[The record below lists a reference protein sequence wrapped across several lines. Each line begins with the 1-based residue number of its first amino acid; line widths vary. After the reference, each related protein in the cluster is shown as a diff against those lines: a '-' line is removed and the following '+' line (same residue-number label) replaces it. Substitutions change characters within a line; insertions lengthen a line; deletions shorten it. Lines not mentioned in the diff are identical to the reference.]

1 MDFVS
6 QVYKELQQFSD
17 PERRRLS
24 EWYFPTSMEVIGLK
38 SEDHKS
44 VVKKIKGELR
54 NSKQGEII
62 ERCRELCRSGIF
74 ECQLVGYAIL
84 NRNYKLISDLS
95 YNIIMDLGIYMDNWV
110 STDSFSTQ
118 VAGPAWR
125 LGVINNDHIAGW
137 AMSADRWWR
146 RNALVA
152 TVGLNLKSQGGEGD
166 PVRTLAV
173 CTMLVGD
180 RDDMVV
186 KAMSW
191 ALRELSKREPGAV
204 KQFMEDFSN
213 MLPGR
218 VKREV
223 YNKLETGRKN

>member
-1 MDFVS
+1 MDFVRS
-6 QVYKELQQFSD
+6 VYKKLKQFGD
-17 PERRRLS
+17 PERRKLS

-38 SEDHKS
+38 AADHRS
-44 VVKKIKGELR
+44 VVSVIKKELR
-54 NSKQGEII
+54 NCSDAEII
-62 ERCRELCRSGIF
+62 ARSVDLCKSGIF
-74 ECQLVGYAIL
+74 ECQLAGYAIL
-84 NRNYKLISDLS
+84 NRNYKIISRLNYD
-95 YNIIMDLGIYMDNWV
+95 IIMDLGTFMDNWV

-125 LGVINNDHIAGW
+125 IGVIEDENVTEW
-137 AMSADRWWR
+137 AMSTDRWWR

-152 TVGLNLKSQGGEGD
+152 TVGLNLRSQGGVGD
-166 PVRTLAV
+166 PDRTLMI
-173 CTMLVGD
+173 CRMLVGD

-191 ALRELSKREPGAV
+191 ALRELSKRDPGNV
-204 KQFMEDFSN
+204 REFMSDFESL
-213 MLPGR
+213 LPGR